1 MHKLQKNVGFLAY
14 LAGRCLPKINKK
26 KNSYFLM
33 QAWITKCE
41 QSTADITPMQVSYC
55 NDVTFV
61 LTEKLDTFECAN
73 EMSK

>member
-1 MHKLQKNVGFLAY
+1 
-14 LAGRCLPKINKK
+14 
-26 KNSYFLM
+26 M
-33 QAWITKCE
+33 QAWITQCG

>member
-1 MHKLQKNVGFLAY
+1 
-14 LAGRCLPKINKK
+14 
-26 KNSYFLM
+26 M
-33 QAWITKCE
+33 QVLITQCG
-41 QSTADITPMQVSYC
+41 QSIADITPMQVSYC